1 MSWGQAFGAF
11 GQGLSSGYN
20 TVEKIKVKKSGKT
33 EDDDTYTSGIEQ
45 LAQRIGLGQKNQP
58 DAAQESPQVGAID
71 EITDETSDRTWDLI
85 NRMQNGDYG
94 MSLEAESSSS
104 GGGSGM
110 QFDPSM
116 IKNFTG
122 GGSGGLSGGMGGGLS
137 LGGAGG
143 GLGGSGLMGSAGGA
157 MSAGANG
164 GASFGLGGS
173 LVGGTG
179 TVGGSTFAAGAGGG
193 AGAGAAGAGSA
204 GGGIAAGGPWALLAA
219 AIIGNETHARKKG
232 RRNEDKGKHALDLVT
247 GKVLEQD
254 ADYYGDKV
262 GGPLGKS
269 MKFGGQMGNPEGV
282 FNAVKKIF
290 K

>member
-20 TVEKIKVKKSGKT
+20 TMEGVQQRKAGNA
-33 EDDDTYTSGIEQ
+33 DADTTYQSGIER
-45 LAQRIGLGQKNQP
+45 LAQRIGIGREEPGKTYTVEDI
-58 DAAQESPQVGAID
+58 DAVTEDSSA
-71 EITDETSDRTWDLI
+71 RTWDLI
-85 NRMQNGDYG
+85 NSMQDGDYG
-94 MSLEAESSSS
+94 LSQSYQAQQQSS
-104 GGGSGM
+104 GSGM

-122 GGSGGLSGGMGGGLS
+122 GGSSAGGLGGGMGSSLS

-143 GLGGSGLMGSAGGA
+143 GLGGSGLMGSSTGA
-157 MSAGANG
+157 ISAGTNG

-179 TVGGSTFAAGAGGG
+179 QVGGSTFAAGSG
-193 AGAGAAGAGSA
+193 ASA
-204 GGGIAAGGPWALLAA
+204 GGGSAAGGAASGGPWALLAA
-219 AIIGNETHARKKG
+219 AIIANETSARKAG
-232 RRNEDKGKHALDLVT
+232 RRNENKGKHALDLVT